1 MAPAVKERDPAAVRS
16 MFDRLAGRY
25 DLINT
30 LLSGGSDARWR
41 RAAARATGLPPGGLA
56 LDVACGSGKLSL
68 ELLKLGGGV
77 VGLDFSAGMLQVAA
91 ARGPGPHYLQGDAL
105 ALPVADA
112 QFDAATIAFGL
123 RNLADP
129 TSGLAEMR
137 RVVRPG
143 GRMVVLEFVKPRATL
158 AGRGYRFYLTH
169 GLPRIGGLV
178 SGQPRA
184 YRYLADTI
192 DSYRSPEELLE
203 LARNAGWGQP
213 GIRLLTLGTVGILTG
228 ERQH

>member
-1 MAPAVKERDPAAVRS
+1 

-25 DLINT
+25 DLLNT
-30 LLSGGSDARWR
+30 LLSGGSDGRWR
-41 RAAARATGLPPGGLA
+41 RAAARATGLRPGGNA
-56 LDVACGSGKLSL
+56 LDVACGSGKLSQ
-68 ELLKLGGGV
+68 ELLKVAGQV
-77 VGLDFSAGMLQVAA
+77 VGLDFSTGMLEVAA
-91 ARGPGPHYLQGDAL
+91 ARAPGPRYVRGDAL
-105 ALPVADA
+105 ALPFADA
-112 QFDAATIAFGL
+112 EFDAATIAFGL

-129 TSGLAEMR
+129 VRGLAEMR

-143 GRMVVLEFVKPRATL
+143 GRMVVLEFVKPRPTL
-158 AGRGYRFYLTH
+158 AGRAYRFYLAQ

-192 DSYRSPEELLE
+192 DSYRSPDELLE
-203 LARNAGWGQP
+203 LARRAGWGEP
-213 GIRLLTLGTVGILTG
+213 SLRLLTLGTVGILAG

>member
-1 MAPAVKERDPAAVRS
+1 

-25 DLINT
+25 DLLNT
-30 LLSGGSDARWR
+30 LLSGGSDGRWR
-41 RAAARATGLPPGGLA
+41 RAAARATGLQPGGNA
-56 LDVACGSGKLSL
+56 LDVACGSGKLSQ
-68 ELLKLGGGV
+68 ELLKVAGQV
-77 VGLDFSAGMLQVAA
+77 VGLDFSTGMLEVAA
-91 ARGPGPHYLQGDAL
+91 ARAPGPRYVRGDAL
-105 ALPVADA
+105 ALPFADA
-112 QFDAATIAFGL
+112 EFDAATIAFGL

-129 TSGLAEMR
+129 VRGLAEMR

-143 GRMVVLEFVKPRATL
+143 GRMVVLEFVKPRPTL
-158 AGRGYRFYLTH
+158 AGRAYRFYLAQ

-192 DSYRSPEELLE
+192 DSYRSPDELLE
-203 LARNAGWGQP
+203 LARRAGWGEP
-213 GIRLLTLGTVGILTG
+213 SLRLLTLGTVGILAG

>member
-1 MAPAVKERDPAAVRS
+1 

-25 DLINT
+25 DLLNT
-30 LLSGGSDARWR
+30 LLSGGSDGRWR
-41 RAAARATGLPPGGLA
+41 RAAARATGLQPGGNA
-56 LDVACGSGKLSL
+56 LDVACGSGKLSQ
-68 ELLKLGGGV
+68 ELLKVAGQV
-77 VGLDFSAGMLQVAA
+77 VGLDFSTGMLEVAA
-91 ARGPGPHYLQGDAL
+91 ARAPGPRYVRGDAL
-105 ALPVADA
+105 ALPFADA
-112 QFDAATIAFGL
+112 EFDAATIAFGL

-129 TSGLAEMR
+129 VRGLAEMR

-143 GRMVVLEFVKPRATL
+143 GRMVVLEFVKPRPTL
-158 AGRGYRFYLTH
+158 TGRAYRFYLAQ

-192 DSYRSPEELLE
+192 DSYRSPDELLE
-203 LARNAGWGQP
+203 LARRAGWGEP
-213 GIRLLTLGTVGILTG
+213 SLRLLTLGTVGILAG